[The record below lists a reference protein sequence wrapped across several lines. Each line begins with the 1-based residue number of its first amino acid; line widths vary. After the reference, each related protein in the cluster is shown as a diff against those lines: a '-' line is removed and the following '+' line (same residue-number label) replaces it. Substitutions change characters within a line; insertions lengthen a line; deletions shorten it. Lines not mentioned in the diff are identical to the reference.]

1 MLNWFRLE
9 ILNPKGLESSIV
21 YMRQCS
27 SVIVSP
33 DVVTFLLSEAN
44 TISSYLMVK
53 TVLQFFSVLTLSA
66 GTGKREPWDRGW
78 LEAQKRKMSNPWIR
92 LLSAQQ
98 PLIPVQK

>member
-1 MLNWFRLE
+1 
-9 ILNPKGLESSIV
+9 
-21 YMRQCS
+21 
-27 SVIVSP
+27 
-33 DVVTFLLSEAN
+33 
-44 TISSYLMVK
+44 MVK

-98 PLIPVQK
+98 PLTPVQK